1 MIFRR
6 FQAYFDCNQNT
17 ISAIF
22 NLLESFHF
30 DSFCQPFFLKPRF
43 FAAVCFCR
51 FCLLALTREIARLI
65 FMNELEIRH
74 QICSLLVRFLEWRA
88 DLLACLRFLPR
99 QPCLCWRKRLVG
111 LEFCCFSFAI
121 CLMTLCLHLR
131 HLILIS

>member
-1 MIFRR
+1 MKSPTFMGEMVIRISDFIGLSGTPEPGL
-6 FQAYFDCNQNT
+6 FQAYFDCNQNI

-74 QICSLLVRFLEWRA
+74 QICSLLVRFLE
-88 DLLACLRFLPR
+88 
-99 QPCLCWRKRLVG
+99 
-111 LEFCCFSFAI
+111 
-121 CLMTLCLHLR
+121 
-131 HLILIS
+131 